1 MPNYSRN
8 RIQDFLNR
16 SDAAGN
22 PDAKGR
28 IFEDLTVYLMERFRG
43 VRVADRNVL
52 DNTGAQEL
60 DVVFWNNRVSSP
72 FDFLDPILISECKNE
87 ANPLSS
93 AKCREF
99 VAKLR
104 SRGANNGL
112 LISSSGI
119 AGQLNGYRYANS
131 VIMDAL
137 TADRI
142 KVIVLDRQEI
152 LSLNNTDD
160 LFNIISEKF
169 LNLTLRRTLD

>member
-1 MPNYSRN
+1 MPNYSRA
-8 RIQDFLNR
+8 RIQDFLDR
-16 SDAAGN
+16 SDTAPN

-28 IFEDLTVYLMERFRG
+28 IFEDLIVYLFERFQG

-60 DVVFWNNRVSSP
+60 DVVFWNNRVRSP

-87 ANPLSS
+87 APPLSS

-104 SRGANNGL
+104 SRGANTGL

-142 KVIVLDRQEI
+142 KVIVIDRAEI
-152 LSLNNTDD
+152 LALNNTDD
-160 LFNIISEKF
+160 LINLITEKY
-169 LNLTLRRTLD
+169 LNLTLRRTLN

>member
-1 MPNYSRN
+1 MPNYSKA
-8 RIQDFLNR
+8 RIQDFLDR
-16 SDAAGN
+16 SDAAPN
-22 PDAKGR
+22 ADAKGR
-28 IFEDLTVYLMERFRG
+28 IFEDLIVYLFERFSG
-43 VRVADRNVL
+43 VRVAERNVL

-60 DVVFWNNRVSSP
+60 DVVFWNNRVRSP

-87 ANPLSS
+87 AASLSS

-104 SRGANNGL
+104 SHGSNTGL

-142 KVIVLDRQEI
+142 KVIVLDRDEI
-152 LSLNNTDD
+152 LALNTTDD
-160 LFNIISEKF
+160 LIRVITEKY
-169 LNLTLRRTLD
+169 LNLTLRRTLK

>member
-1 MPNYSRN
+1 MPNYSKA

-16 SDAAGN
+16 SDAAAN

-28 IFEDLTVYLMERFRG
+28 LFEDLIVYLMGKFQG
-43 VRVADRNVL
+43 VRVAVRNVL
-52 DNTGAQEL
+52 DATGSQEL
-60 DVVFWNNRVSSP
+60 DVVFWNNRVTSP

-87 ANPLSS
+87 VNPLSS

-104 SRGANNGL
+104 SRGANTGL
-112 LISSSGI
+112 LITSSGI
-119 AGQLNGYRYANS
+119 AGQLNGYRFANS

-142 KVIVLDRQEI
+142 KIIVIDRAEI

-160 LFNIISEKF
+160 LINLVTEKY
-169 LNLTLRRTLD
+169 LNLTLRRALD

>member
-1 MPNYSRN
+1 MPNYSKH
-8 RIQDFLNR
+8 RIQGFLNR

-28 IFEDLTVYLMERFRG
+28 IFEDLVVYLMEKFQG

-60 DVVFWNNRVSSP
+60 DVVFWNNRVNSP
-72 FDFLDPILISECKNE
+72 FDFLDPIVISECKNE

-99 VAKLR
+99 IAKLR

-112 LISSSGI
+112 LVSSSGI

-137 TADRI
+137 TADKI

-160 LFNIISEKF
+160 LLNIISEKF

>member
-1 MPNYSRN
+1 MPNYNRA
-8 RIQDFLNR
+8 RIQDFLDR
-16 SDAAGN
+16 SDGAPN
-22 PDAKGR
+22 SDAKGR
-28 IFEDLTVYLMERFRG
+28 IFEDLIVYLFERFQG

-52 DNTGAQEL
+52 DNAGAQEL
-60 DVVFWNNRVSSP
+60 DVVFWNNRVRSP

-87 ANPLSS
+87 AAPLSS

-104 SRGANNGL
+104 SRGANTGL

-119 AGQLNGYRYANS
+119 AGQTNGYRYANS

-142 KVIVLDRQEI
+142 KVIVIDRAEI
-152 LSLNNTDD
+152 LALNNTDD
-160 LFNIISEKF
+160 LINLITEKY

>member
-99 VAKLR
+99 VA
-104 SRGANNGL
+104 
-112 LISSSGI
+112 
-119 AGQLNGYRYANS
+119 
-131 VIMDAL
+131 
-137 TADRI
+137 
-142 KVIVLDRQEI
+142 
-152 LSLNNTDD
+152 
-160 LFNIISEKF
+160 
-169 LNLTLRRTLD
+169 

>member
-1 MPNYSRN
+1 MPNYSN
-8 RIQDFLNR
+8 ARIQDFLNR
-16 SDAAGN
+16 SDAAAN
-22 PDAKGR
+22 ADAKGR
-28 IFEDLTVYLMERFRG
+28 IFEDLVVYLMDKYQG
-43 VRVADRNVL
+43 VRVAERNVL
-52 DNTGAQEL
+52 DVTGAQEL
-60 DVVFWNNRVSSP
+60 DVVFWNNRVRSP
-72 FDFLDPILISECKNE
+72 FDFLDPILITECKNE

-104 SRGANNGL
+104 SRGANTGL
-112 LISSSGI
+112 LITSSGI

-142 KVIVLDRQEI
+142 KVIVIDRAEI
-152 LSLNNTDD
+152 LSLNNTGD
-160 LFNIISEKF
+160 LVRIITDKY

>member
-1 MPNYSRN
+1 MPNYSKA

-16 SDAAGN
+16 SDAAAN

-28 IFEDLTVYLMERFRG
+28 IFEDLVVYLMDKFHG
-43 VRVADRNVL
+43 VRVAERNVL
-52 DNTGAQEL
+52 DATGSQEL
-60 DVVFWNNRVSSP
+60 DVVFWNNRVRSP

-104 SRGANNGL
+104 SRGANTGL
-112 LISSSGI
+112 LITSSGI
-119 AGQLNGYRYANS
+119 AGQLNGYRFANS

-142 KVIVLDRQEI
+142 KVIVIDRTEI
-152 LSLNNTDD
+152 LALNNTDD
-160 LFNIISEKF
+160 LINLITDKY

>member
-1 MPNYSRN
+1 MPYYSKH
-8 RIQDFLNR
+8 RIQDYLNR
-16 SDAAGN
+16 SDDASNA
-22 PDAKGR
+22 DAKGR
-28 IFEDLTVYLMERFRG
+28 IFEDLAVYLMEKFQG

-52 DNTGAQEL
+52 DKTGSQEL

-87 ANPLSS
+87 AKPLSS

-99 VAKLR
+99 IAKLR

-112 LISSSGI
+112 LITSSGI

-142 KVIVLDRQEI
+142 KVIVLDRNEI

-169 LNLTLRRTLD
+169 LNLTLRRTFD

>member
-1 MPNYSRN
+1 MSNNSRH
-8 RIQDFLNR
+8 RIQDFLDR
-16 SDAAGN
+16 SDTAVN
-22 PDAKGR
+22 PDTKGR
-28 IFEDLTVYLMERFRG
+28 IFEDLVVYLMEKFQG

-52 DNTGAQEL
+52 DNTGSQEL
-60 DVVFWNNRVSSP
+60 DVVFWNNRVRSP

-99 VAKLR
+99 IAKLR

-119 AGQLNGYRYANS
+119 AGKLNGYRYANS

-137 TADRI
+137 TADKI
-142 KVIVLDRQEI
+142 KVIVLDKQEI
-152 LSLNNTDD
+152 QSLNNTDD
-160 LFNIISEKF
+160 LYNIISEKF

>member
-1 MPNYSRN
+1 MSNYSRH
-8 RIQDFLNR
+8 RIQDFLDK
-16 SDAAGN
+16 SDTAVN

-28 IFEDLTVYLMERFRG
+28 IFEDLVVYLMEKFQG

-52 DNTGAQEL
+52 DNTGSQEL
-60 DVVFWNNRVSSP
+60 DVVFWNNRVRSP

-99 VAKLR
+99 IAKLR

-137 TADRI
+137 TADKI
-142 KVIVLDRQEI
+142 KVIVLDKQEI
-152 LSLNNTDD
+152 QSLNNTDD
-160 LFNIISEKF
+160 LYNIISEKF

>member
-1 MPNYSRN
+1 MPNYNRA
-8 RIQDFLNR
+8 RIQDFLDR
-16 SDAAGN
+16 SDVAPNA
-22 PDAKGR
+22 DAKGR
-28 IFEDLTVYLMERFRG
+28 IFEDLIVYLFERFQG
-43 VRVADRNVL
+43 VRVAERNVL

-60 DVVFWNNRVSSP
+60 DVVFWNNRVRSP

-87 ANPLSS
+87 AAPLSS

-104 SRGANNGL
+104 SRGANTGL

-142 KVIVLDRQEI
+142 KVIVIDRAEI
-152 LSLNNTDD
+152 LALNNTDD
-160 LFNIISEKF
+160 LINLITGKY
-169 LNLTLRRTLD
+169 LNLTLRRTLE

>member
-1 MPNYSRN
+1 MPNYSRV

-16 SDAAGN
+16 SDAAPN

-28 IFEDLTVYLMERFRG
+28 IFEDLIVYLFEKFQG
-43 VRVADRNVL
+43 VRVAERNVL

-60 DVVFWNNRVSSP
+60 DVVFWNNRVRSP

-87 ANPLSS
+87 TAPLSS

-104 SRGANNGL
+104 SRGANTGL

-142 KVIVLDRQEI
+142 KVIVIDRAEI
-152 LSLNNTDD
+152 LSLNTTGD
-160 LFNIISEKF
+160 LIKLITEEY
-169 LNLTLRRTLD
+169 LNLTLRRTLN